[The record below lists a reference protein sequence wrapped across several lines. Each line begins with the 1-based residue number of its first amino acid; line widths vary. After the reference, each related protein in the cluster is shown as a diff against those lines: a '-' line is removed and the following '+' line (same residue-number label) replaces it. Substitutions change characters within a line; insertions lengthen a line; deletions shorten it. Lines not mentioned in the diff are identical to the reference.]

1 MSELSTADLGVS
13 LENHVA
19 TVEIQRPP
27 HNFFDISLIT
37 QIAETYERLDTN
49 NDCRAI
55 VLCAQGKN
63 FCAGANFGASDAG
76 NAQDSSA
83 GALSNSLYHQAV
95 RIFSCRKP
103 VIAAVQG
110 AAIGG
115 GLGLAVS
122 ADFRVTCP
130 EGRFSAN
137 FTKLGFHPGFGLTVT
152 LPELLGRQRATL
164 LCLTSRRLNGEE
176 ACAWGLADL
185 CVPQDALR
193 AEALALAAEI
203 AGCAPLAVVS
213 TRTTL
218 RHGLADRVARQTD
231 HELVE
236 QNWLRET
243 ADWQEGIK
251 AAAERRDP
259 VFTGS

>member
-1 MSELSTADLGVS
+1 MSTLDKTDLGVTV
-13 LENHVA
+13 ENHVA
-19 TVEIQRPP
+19 TVEIRRPP

-37 QIAETYERLDTN
+37 QIADTYEELDALA
-49 NDCRAI
+49 DCRAI
-55 VLCAQGKN
+55 LLCAQGKN

-76 NAQDSSA
+76 NAQDSSQ
-83 GALSNSLYHQAV
+83 GALSNMLYRHAV
-95 RIFSCRKP
+95 RIFRSRKP

-122 ADFRVTCP
+122 ADFRVTSP

-164 LCLTSRRLNGEE
+164 MCLSSRRLTGEQALE
-176 ACAWGLADL
+176 WGLADV
-185 CVPQDALR
+185 CVPQDELR
-193 AEALALAAEI
+193 ATALGLAAEI
-203 AGCAPLAVVS
+203 ASCAPLAVMS
-213 TRTTL
+213 TRATL
-218 RHGLADRVARQTD
+218 RQGLADRVAMQTD

-236 QNWLRET
+236 QNWLRGT
-243 ADWQEGIK
+243 SDWNEGIN
-251 AAAERRDP
+251 ATAERREP
-259 VFTGS
+259 RFTGT

>member
-1 MSELSTADLGVS
+1 MTTLDTTDLGVS
-13 LENHVA
+13 LSDYVA

-37 QIAETYERLDTN
+37 QIAETYARLDDT
-49 NDCRAI
+49 DACRAI

-76 NAQDSSA
+76 NAKDSSA
-83 GALSNSLYHQAV
+83 GALSNDLYRQAV
-95 RIFSCRKP
+95 RIFRARTP
-103 VIAAVQG
+103 VVAAVQG

-137 FTKLGFHPGFGLTVT
+137 FTRLGFHPGFGLTLT
-152 LPELLGRQRATL
+152 LPELIGRQRAAL
-164 LCLTSRRLNGEE
+164 LCLTSRRIGGEQALE
-176 ACAWGLADL
+176 WGLADV
-185 CVPQDALR
+185 CVPLAEVRDA
-193 AEALALAAEI
+193 AHALAAEI

-213 TRTTL
+213 TRNTL
-218 RHGLADRVARQTD
+218 RLGLADRIAMQTD
-231 HELVE
+231 HELAE
-236 QNWLRET
+236 QNWLRGT
-243 ADWQEGIK
+243 ADWQEGI
-251 AAAERRDP
+251 AATAERREP
-259 VFTGS
+259 NFAGR